1 MLGLLFQ
8 IGVLA
13 ALTFLV
19 WRWFQ
24 GDGAQQAVTQ
34 AAAPRPE
41 DEVSP
46 LKDFRKVMMMSF
58 KLFIWS
64 CRNQIGTELHV
75 YLEKGTYHKRLFR
88 GPSRNDMKK

>member
-8 IGVLA
+8 IGVVA
-13 ALTFLV
+13 AVTFLIL
-19 WRWFQ
+19 RWFQ

-88 GPSRNDMKK
+88 GPIEMI